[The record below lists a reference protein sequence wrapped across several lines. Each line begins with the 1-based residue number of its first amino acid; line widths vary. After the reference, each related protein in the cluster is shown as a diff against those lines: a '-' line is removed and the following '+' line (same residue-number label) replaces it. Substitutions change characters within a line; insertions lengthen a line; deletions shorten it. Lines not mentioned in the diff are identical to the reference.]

1 MKLLPKSKP
10 KNFWFTPRFGN
21 IIKLTPLFLI
31 PFTIQVSAAES
42 ARNSALLENIVS
54 TKNAIESST
63 IKLSLIQKKIT
74 GKVLDASGLPIPGV
88 NIIAKGSTA
97 STQTDFD
104 GNFSIDVPDNVT
116 KLIVSY
122 IGMESQEVS
131 IGKSPLTI
139 TLKESGQALDE
150 VVVTGYGKQSRTTL
164 TTSISKLDT
173 KILENSSRSNVATAL
188 QGTIAGLRVTNS
200 TGQPGS
206 TPQIVLRGGTNFDG
220 TGSPLILVDGIPSSF
235 YGLNS
240 DDIESIEVLKDAAST
255 AIYGARSANGVVLI
269 TTKTGKK
276 GKSSINYKYKFSINN
291 ERDDQK
297 YVSAADFINY
307 NRQGIGWYRE
317 AINNAGSFSAFLDGN
332 NGMGTGNNSTNS
344 PFTAQL
350 LSPSNQ
356 YLLNQPGWSSIPDIL
371 NPSRSILFYDNPDV
385 GDWIYRDSTI
395 KDHYLSFD
403 GGNENGSY
411 YLGLGVLDND
421 GLILGSGFKRYS
433 GKFSGSYKIN
443 DKIKVNSNVLYSHS
457 NLNRSP
463 LGSDDTVFNRFQGQ
477 APTSRTYDNNPDG
490 TLSDVYAVGQ
500 NQTFGN
506 PLYYQDKFVRNNLE
520 QRLSASVGI
529 DWELVKKLTLTVK
542 GSHFA
547 VNNHDENFDRSY
559 RTGSTAG
566 PINKARLASVALDR
580 TLRNQLTG
588 TLNYI
593 NRFGNHNVNAL
604 IGAEYFKD
612 NLFRTAAG
620 TRNSPTDLIETL
632 NAGSEA
638 NGIPF
643 SFETEY
649 VISSAF
655 GRLLYDYDNKYLFG
669 FTFRNDGSSRLGNN
683 KFDFFPGVS
692 LGWNVHNED
701 SFQNS
706 SLSKIISK
714 IKPRLSYGV
723 NGNQDV
729 LGGIQRVNGYD
740 VPINYGVYGSYAS
753 QGVYNGQTGYANTS
767 LATLDLLWE
776 KATTFNA
783 GLDISF
789 FNNRLSIITDVY
801 SRDIK
806 DKLANLT
813 LPYYTGFSSIL
824 TNNGTIRNKGLEM
837 QINGDIVKNN
847 DFTWNVG
854 ATITSNKNYVIKL
867 PENANDLN
875 RQAGQLIWNS
885 KTGQQEWVGGL
896 QEGQRAGNDL
906 VFAYEQDRIYKN
918 QADADA
924 DSGIQDIFLPGA
936 NKSKHFAGDVKWVDQ
951 NGDGIINSLDRKVIG
966 RTTPNLVGG
975 FTTNVT
981 YKNLNLYI
989 KTDFAKGH
997 LVWNHIRN
1005 KGYAQTQGN
1014 QNQPIEVLDAWTPT
1028 NTDTDWPRFVFVN
1041 GTKNVWRGDEGDSYT
1056 SSSSL
1061 LNSGSDRFWEK
1072 GDYLALREI
1081 TLSYNVP
1088 AEYFKDVIK
1097 RLSIY
1102 VTGTN
1107 LHYFK
1112 SMSGDTPEIG
1122 GVQYGAFPVPKTF
1135 TIGLN
1140 VTF

>member
-1 MKLLPKSKP
+1 
-10 KNFWFTPRFGN
+10 
-21 IIKLTPLFLI
+21 
-31 PFTIQVSAAES
+31 
-42 ARNSALLENIVS
+42 
-54 TKNAIESST
+54 
-63 IKLSLIQKKIT
+63 
-74 GKVLDASGLPIPGV
+74 
-88 NIIAKGSTA
+88 
-97 STQTDFD
+97 
-104 GNFSIDVPDNVT
+104 
-116 KLIVSY
+116 
-122 IGMESQEVS
+122 
-131 IGKSPLTI
+131 
-139 TLKESGQALDE
+139 
-150 VVVTGYGKQSRTTL
+150 
-164 TTSISKLDT
+164 
-173 KILENSSRSNVATAL
+173 
-188 QGTIAGLRVTNS
+188 
-200 TGQPGS
+200 
-206 TPQIVLRGGTNFDG
+206 
-220 TGSPLILVDGIPSSF
+220 
-235 YGLNS
+235 
-240 DDIESIEVLKDAAST
+240 
-255 AIYGARSANGVVLI
+255 
-269 TTKTGKK
+269 
-276 GKSSINYKYKFSINN
+276 
-291 ERDDQK
+291 
-297 YVSAADFINY
+297 
-307 NRQGIGWYRE
+307 
-317 AINNAGSFSAFLDGN
+317 
-332 NGMGTGNNSTNS
+332 MGTGNNTTNS
-344 PFTAQL
+344 PFTTQL

-371 NPSRSILFYDNPDV
+371 NPSQSILFYDNPDV

-506 PLYYQDKFVRNNLE
+506 PLYYQDKFIRNNLE

-547 VNNHDENFDRSY
+547 VNNHDENFDKAY
-559 RTGSTAG
+559 RTGSTTG

-593 NRFGNHNVNAL
+593 NNFGNHNFNAL

-612 NLFRTAAG
+612 NYFKTAAG

-692 LGWNVHNED
+692 LGWNVHNEE
-701 SFQNS
+701 SYQNS

-723 NGNQDV
+723 NGNQEV
-729 LGGIQRVNGYD
+729 LGGNQNLRGYT
-740 VPINYGVYGSYAS
+740 VPSNYGVFGSYGN
-753 QGVYNGQTGYANTS
+753 QGIYNGQTGYANTS

-806 DKLANLT
+806 DKLAYLN
-813 LPYYTGFSSIL
+813 LPYYTGFSRIL

-854 ATITSNKNYVIKL
+854 ATITSNKNYVVKL
-867 PENANDLN
+867 PENVNDLN

-896 QEGQRAGNDL
+896 QEGQRVGNDL
-906 VFAYEQDRIYKN
+906 VFAYEQERIYKD

-924 DSGIQDIFLPGA
+924 DSGVQDIFLPGA
-936 NKSKHFAGDVKWVDQ
+936 DKFKHFAGDVKWVDQ

-975 FTTNVT
+975 FSTNVT
-981 YKNLNLYI
+981 YKNFNLYI

-1041 GTKNVWRGDEGDSYT
+1041 GTKNVWRGDEGATYE

-1061 LNSGSDRFWEK
+1061 LNSGNDRFWEK

-1081 TLSYNVP
+1081 TLSYNLP
-1088 AEYFKDVIK
+1088 SEYFKDVIK
-1097 RLSIY
+1097 RMSIY

-1122 GVQYGAFPVPKTF
+1122 GIQYGAFPVPKTF

>member
-10 KNFWFTPRFGN
+10 KNYWVTPKFGN

-42 ARNSALLENIVS
+42 ATNSALLENIVS
-54 TKNAIESST
+54 TKNAIESAT
-63 IKLSLIQKKIT
+63 IKLSLIQRKIS
-74 GKVLDASGLPIPGV
+74 GKVLDASGLPIPGA

-104 GNFSIDVPDNVT
+104 GNFSIDVPANVT

-131 IGKSPLTI
+131 IGTSPITV

-188 QGTIAGLRVTNS
+188 QGTIAGLRVTNT
-200 TGQPGS
+200 TGQPGA

-291 ERDDQK
+291 ERNDQK
-297 YVSAADFINY
+297 YVNAADFINY

-317 AINNAGSFSAFLDGN
+317 AINNTGSFSAFLDGN

-344 PFTAQL
+344 PFTTQL

-371 NPSRSILFYDNPDV
+371 KPTQNILFYDNPDV

-403 GGNENGSY
+403 GGNENGAY
-411 YLGLGVLDND
+411 YLGLGILDND

-443 DKIKVNSNVLYSHS
+443 DKIKVNSNILYSHS

-490 TLSDVYAVGQ
+490 TFSDVYAVGQ
-500 NQTFGN
+500 NQGFGN

-547 VNNHDENFDRSY
+547 VNNHDENFDRAY
-559 RTGSTAG
+559 RTGSTTG
-566 PINKARLASVALDR
+566 PINKARFASVALDR

-593 NRFGNHNVNAL
+593 NRFGSHNLNVL

-612 NLFRTAAG
+612 NLFRTSAG

-643 SFETEY
+643 SFKTEY

-669 FTFRNDGSSRLGNN
+669 FTFRNDGSSRLANN

-692 LGWNVHNED
+692 LGWNVHNEE

-729 LGGIQRVNGYD
+729 LS
-740 VPINYGVYGSYAS
+740 NYGVYGAYGS

-837 QINGDIVKNN
+837 QITGDIVKNN

-875 RQAGQLIWNS
+875 RQAGQLIWNP
-885 KTGQQEWVGGL
+885 KTSQQEWVGGL

-906 VFAYEQDRIYKN
+906 VFAYEQERIYKD

-936 NKSKHFAGDVKWVDQ
+936 NKFKHFAGDVKWVDQ

-975 FTTNVT
+975 FSTNVT

-1005 KGYAQTQGN
+1005 KGYGQTQGN

-1041 GTKNVWRGDEGDSYT
+1041 GTKNVWRGDEGDQYT

-1061 LNSGSDRFWEK
+1061 LNAGNARCWEK

-1081 TLSYNVP
+1081 TLSYNLP
-1088 AEYFKDVIK
+1088 AEYLKDVIK
-1097 RLSIY
+1097 RMSIY

-1122 GVQYGAFPVPKTF
+1122 GLQFGAFPVPKTF